1 MIEIKDMAQED
12 LRQVA
17 EIESQIF
24 SLPWSEKAFEESL
37 NNRNTLYIVAK
48 EKEKVLGYTGMYI
61 SFQEGNITNIA
72 VNPDYRRKKI
82 GLKLISEI
90 LKRAK
95 QIGVTDVIL
104 EVRETN
110 VAAISL
116 YEKMGFRITGVK
128 PNAIRLKDGA
138 LLNEYSMVRKIK
150 RQPSALSKT

>member
-116 YEKMGFRITGVK
+116 YEKMGFEEAGIRKNFYEK
-128 PNAIRLKDGA
+128 PLENAIIMWKHKL
-138 LLNEYSMVRKIK
+138 
-150 RQPSALSKT
+150 

>member
-110 VAAISL
+110 VTAISL
-116 YEKMGFRITGVK
+116 YEKMGFEEAGIRKNFYEK
-128 PNAIRLKDGA
+128 PLENAIIMWKHKL
-138 LLNEYSMVRKIK
+138 
-150 RQPSALSKT
+150 